1 MPSDVF
7 QEGDPSS
14 PAWRDAFS
22 RFLETLFDGFHLPV
36 DVLKE
41 QHHRGWR
48 SGVVSVKRNGLPP
61 KPPRELEGM
70 SRRAWSYGSVSG
82 RKAAQSFQD
91 SNPDARLK

>member
-1 MPSDVF
+1 MSSLFSDD
-7 QEGDPSS
+7 DPTS
-14 PAWRDAFS
+14 PAWRQGFT
-22 RFLETLFDGFHLPV
+22 RFLETLLDGFELPV

-61 KPPRELEGM
+61 KPPRDLDGL

-82 RKAAQSFQD
+82 RKAALEFQD
-91 SNPDARLK
+91 AHPNTRLK